1 MKILWFSNISLDESD
16 IKGTGTWIYSLAH
29 AILDSTNYE
38 IANVTFSADES
49 ISCRKINNITEWKVP
64 QINLLKIRN
73 SELNNLS
80 DKYAEII
87 KTYNPDII
95 HIWGVESSHAKVISI
110 CCKDSKNVLLEIQ
123 GLIGRIAPFVDGGLS
138 LFDQF
143 KCIGLREIL
152 RSVTL
157 FQLKIKFFQ
166 CGMIENNLIQR
177 FKYICAPSLWME
189 NHVKFYNSEALVFQN
204 HLMLRSEY
212 YSANKWDY
220 SGSPVIICSSGY
232 PAAFKGIHDLV
243 KATHILKVKGINIRL
258 RIIGNFNSKGIKGDG
273 YSKYLKNL
281 ILELG
286 LLDSVEFLGPLNS
299 SDSIS
304 AMLNSSVM
312 VFPSYV
318 ESYGVAFAEAMY
330 VGVPTICA
338 YNGGSSFLGIDN
350 QTTLFFEAGDFQWCS
365 QLIENIIGDK
375 LLGEKLSK
383 NAIEI
388 AEARHSIKKIIDKQ
402 ISIYENIIFEQS

>member
-29 AILDSTNYE
+29 AIIDSTNYE
-38 IANVTFSADES
+38 IANVTFSADKS
-49 ISCRKINNITEWKVP
+49 TSCRKINDMTEWKVP
-64 QINLLKIRN
+64 QINLLKTRN
-73 SELNNLS
+73 SDLKNLS
-80 DKYAEII
+80 DKYDEII

-123 GLIGRIAPFVDGGLS
+123 GLIGRISPFADGGLS
-138 LFDQF
+138 IFDQF
-143 KCIGLREIL
+143 KCIGIREIL
-152 RSVTL
+152 RGITL
-157 FQLKIKFFQ
+157 FQLKRKFLQF
-166 CGMIENNLIQR
+166 GMIENNLIQR
-177 FKYICAPSLWME
+177 FTNICAPSLWME

-212 YSANKWDY
+212 YSAKKWDY

-243 KATHILKVKGINIRL
+243 SAIYILKSKRINIRL
-258 RIIGNFNSKGIKGDG
+258 KIIGNFKSKGIKGDG
-273 YSKYLKNL
+273 YSKYLKNF
-281 ILELG
+281 ILKLG

-299 SDSIS
+299 QDSIS
-304 AMLNSSVM
+304 AMLSSSVM

-330 VGVPTICA
+330 IGVPTICS
-338 YNGGSSFLGIDN
+338 YNGGSSFLGDDN
-350 QTTLFFEAGDFQWCS
+350 QTTLFYEAGDYFWCS
-365 QLIENIIGDK
+365 QLIENLIGDN
-375 LLGEKLSK
+375 LLREKLSK
-383 NAIEI
+383 NAIKI
-388 AEARHSIKKIIDKQ
+388 ASDRHSIKSIIDKQ
-402 ISIYENIIFEQS
+402 ISIYENIILKQS

>member
-1 MKILWFSNISLDESD
+1 
-16 IKGTGTWIYSLAH
+16 
-29 AILDSTNYE
+29 
-38 IANVTFSADES
+38 
-49 ISCRKINNITEWKVP
+49 VP
-64 QINLLKIRN
+64 I
-73 SELNNLS
+73 
-80 DKYAEII
+80 
-87 KTYNPDII
+87 
-95 HIWGVESSHAKVISI
+95 
-110 CCKDSKNVLLEIQ
+110 
-123 GLIGRIAPFVDGGLS
+123 
-138 LFDQF
+138 
-143 KCIGLREIL
+143 
-152 RSVTL
+152 
-157 FQLKIKFFQ
+157 
-166 CGMIENNLIQR
+166 
-177 FKYICAPSLWME
+177 
-189 NHVKFYNSEALVFQN
+189 
-204 HLMLRSEY
+204 
-212 YSANKWDY
+212 
-220 SGSPVIICSSGY
+220 IICSAGY

-243 KATHILKVKGINIRL
+243 KATHILKAKGINIRL

-281 ILELG
+281 ILDLG

-375 LLGEKLSK
+375 LLREKLSK

-402 ISIYENIIFEQS
+402 ISIYENIIFKQS

>member
-1 MKILWFSNISLDESD
+1 
-16 IKGTGTWIYSLAH
+16 
-29 AILDSTNYE
+29 
-38 IANVTFSADES
+38 
-49 ISCRKINNITEWKVP
+49 
-64 QINLLKIRN
+64 
-73 SELNNLS
+73 
-80 DKYAEII
+80 
-87 KTYNPDII
+87 
-95 HIWGVESSHAKVISI
+95 
-110 CCKDSKNVLLEIQ
+110 
-123 GLIGRIAPFVDGGLS
+123 
-138 LFDQF
+138 
-143 KCIGLREIL
+143 
-152 RSVTL
+152 
-157 FQLKIKFFQ
+157 
-166 CGMIENNLIQR
+166 MIENNLIQQ

-204 HLMLRSEY
+204 HLLLRREY

-243 KATHILKVKGINIRL
+243 KATHILKAKGINIRL

-273 YSKYLKNL
+273 YSKYLKKL
-281 ILELG
+281 ILDLG

-299 SDSIS
+299 SESIE
-304 AMLNSSVM
+304 AILNSSVM

-330 VGVPTICA
+330 LGVPTICA

-388 AEARHSIKKIIDKQ
+388 AESRHSIKKIIDKQ
-402 ISIYENIIFEQS
+402 ISIYENIIFKQS